1 MLEVGGTSTNI
12 ALVRGRRPR
21 LAYVRVGEY
30 ATALRALDVWVAG
43 VAGGS
48 LARAKGRKLIGVGPR
63 SAHIAGLRYAAFA
76 TPAELA
82 DARATL
88 IAPKPGDPADH
99 LVIDAAGGRFALTV
113 TCAAN
118 ALGLVKDGEYAAG
131 DPESARLA
139 YQAAATLLRADP
151 DDLARQHVA
160 LAVAELAR
168 PIKAAVK
175 TAGADLRTLDI
186 VGVGGGAGALVPSLA
201 AALGRPGTIARNAE
215 ILSSIGAATSLIQ
228 AVEER
233 STDDAGPRVVRE
245 AIEAA
250 ETAAIAAGASPTM
263 IETTTEFDEDRGVI
277 RAIATG
283 SLPLEA
289 GLDIGA
295 STLPDAEL
303 AARAATDLGL
313 DPAEVVPLGSTGHY
327 HAFGAAETTARKRSD
342 PRPWAVLDSRGSVT
356 HQGRARTILTGAGD
370 AFAKEALAAIRRAEH
385 HVGPASI
392 APPVVV
398 VRGRR
403 VSDLAPLT
411 GIDALLA
418 AVRSELDSGEPCI
431 IVVEVE
437 GGR

>member
-1 MLEVGGTSTNI
+1 M
-12 ALVRGRRPR
+12 P
-21 LAYVRVGEY
+21 
-30 ATALRALDVWVAG
+30 
-43 VAGGS
+43 
-48 LARAKGRKLIGVGPR
+48 
-63 SAHIAGLRYAAFA
+63 
-76 TPAELA
+76 TPA
-82 DARATL
+82 RPL

-118 ALGLVKDGEYAAG
+118 ALGLVGEGEYAGA

-139 YQAAATLLRADP
+139 YAAAATALGADL
-151 DDLARQHVA
+151 DDLARQHIA

-175 TAGADLRTLDI
+175 TAGADLRRLDI

-201 AALGRPGTIARNAE
+201 AALGRPGSIARNAE

-233 STDDAGPRVVRE
+233 TSEHAGADVVRA
-245 AIEAA
+245 AIDAA
-250 ETAAIAAGASPTM
+250 EAAAIAAGASPTM
-263 IETTTEFDEDRGVI
+263 IETTTEFDQERGLI

-289 GLDIGA
+289 GLDIA
-295 STLPDAEL
+295 AARLPEADL
-303 AARAATDLGL
+303 AARAASDLGL
-313 DPAEVVPLGSTGHY
+313 APERRRPARLDRPLPRLLGRRGDEPQEDRPTAVGGPRHPRLGHPPGPGADGP
-327 HAFGAAETTARKRSD
+327 HRGAARRS
-342 PRPWAVLDSRGSVT
+342 PRMPLV
-356 HQGRARTILTGAGD
+356 
-370 AFAKEALAAIRRAEH
+370 AIRRAERH
-385 HVGPASI
+385 IGPTSI

-411 GIDALLA
+411 GMDALLA
-418 AVRSELDSGEPCI
+418 AVRAELDTGEPVI
-431 IVVEVE
+431 IVIEAE